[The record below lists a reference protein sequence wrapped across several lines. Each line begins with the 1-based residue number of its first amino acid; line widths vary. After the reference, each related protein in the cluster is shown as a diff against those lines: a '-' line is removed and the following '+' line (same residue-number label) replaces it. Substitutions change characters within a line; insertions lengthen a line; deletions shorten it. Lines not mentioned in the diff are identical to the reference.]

1 MASQTLTSPT
11 LALHPQLLREFLH
24 LDLTAPIP
32 GASPEETRQLLLE
45 GSLRMKEGK
54 DSKVT
59 LVATPHPG
67 PLPSPALWVGTIP
80 SWRPSGPY
88 SVVLSCSIGC
98 VAVQELATLCHMGN
112 DYLPAVYSL
121 QTRQQGHS
129 PWGVVLLTC

>member
-1 MASQTLTSPT
+1 MASQTLTSPA

-67 PLPSPALWVGTIP
+67 PLPSPALW
-80 SWRPSGPY
+80 SGPSLPGDLLDRTQWFSAAQ
-88 SVVLSCSIGC
+88 SVVWPFK
-98 VAVQELATLCHMGN
+98 N
-112 DYLPAVYSL
+112 
-121 QTRQQGHS
+121 
-129 PWGVVLLTC
+129 